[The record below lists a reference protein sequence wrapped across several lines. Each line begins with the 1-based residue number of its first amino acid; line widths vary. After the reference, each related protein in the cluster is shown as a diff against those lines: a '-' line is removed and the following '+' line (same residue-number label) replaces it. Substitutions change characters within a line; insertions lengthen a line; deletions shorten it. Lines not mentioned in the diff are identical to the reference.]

1 MLRLGEHSGL
11 PVGLGNGDTSKLAD
25 VLMVATVEIES
36 MEPSRISL
44 GRRSPVQEDTADT
57 LCDVVTLAHVGKD
70 IKMLS

>member
-44 GRRSPVQEDTADT
+44 GRRSPVEEYTADT
-57 LCDVVTLAHVGKD
+57 LCAVVTLAHVGKD